1 MNYLATQGWFT
12 YQGTRGRLSWLG
24 ANILQIMI
32 FGILFMVLVGSSIVA
47 LFGTALTG
55 NAGAVAGAGIGV
67 YLTIAALLI
76 GYLFI
81 SWAILVQ
88 RIRSCGVVETG
99 HLILAVLASI
109 IVPFSGIVWLFW
121 PPKDV
126 NYQAPTSQP
135 KPKSVEPKVEVK
147 DQSNPQA
154 KQQVSAPVSA
164 LENLKEIVWLIA
176 GMSVILAFSIVIVA
190 GAKVIISA
198 V

>member
-1 MNYLATQGWFT
+1 MNYSATQGWFT
-12 YQGTRGRLSWLG
+12 YQGIRGRLSWLG
-24 ANILQIMI
+24 ASILQIMI
-32 FGILFMVLVGSSIVA
+32 FGILFMVLVGSSIFA

-55 NAGAVAGAGIGV
+55 NAGAGIGV

-126 NYQAPTSQP
+126 NYQSPTSQP

-154 KQQVSAPVSA
+154 KQQVNTPVSA

-176 GMSVILAFSIVIVA
+176 GMSIILAFSIVIVA